1 MTVYLS
7 PAHHRRGIGRALY
20 DGAVRAARAPGG
32 LRGLCAGVTLPNP
45 PSVGLH
51 EAMGFTPVGVYR
63 NVSWKFGAWRDV
75 GWWERQ
81 LREPSPE
88 GPAELGPPARLDR

>member
-1 MTVYLS
+1 
-7 PAHHRRGIGRALY
+7 
-20 DGAVRAARAPGG
+20 
-32 LRGLCAGVTLPNP
+32 
-45 PSVGLH
+45 
-51 EAMGFTPVGVYR
+51 MGFTPVGVYR